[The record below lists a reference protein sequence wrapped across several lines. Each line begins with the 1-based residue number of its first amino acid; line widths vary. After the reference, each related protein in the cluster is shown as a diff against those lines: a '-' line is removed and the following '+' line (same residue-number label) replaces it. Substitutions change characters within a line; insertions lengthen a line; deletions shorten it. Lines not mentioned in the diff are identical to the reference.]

1 MSNRFNY
8 RCPKCGSPDQVEI
21 CAFVAVPLPGNG
33 AAIAADVKDIDGSC
47 WSSENAA
54 GRDAAVTRAP
64 SRISRPGRRGSFRS
78 MTIAAAADTCG
89 DAGEYRRAMSIPAK
103 KPECPQPE
111 I

>member
-54 GRDAAVTRAP
+54 GCDACGYQGAVKDFASWP
-64 SRISRPGRRGSFRS
+64 
-78 MTIAAAADTCG
+78 
-89 DAGEYRRAMSIPAK
+89 AGIVSLNDYRRRR
-103 KPECPQPE
+103 
-111 I
+111 